1 MVDLYVD
8 ADALIRVQASVDES
22 SQLLAEAAE
31 RIRLLETAA
40 DHGEPLRSRVAEFGY
55 EWHQVLAALAAAS
68 AATAESLGRV
78 SEAVENLDGEIEQQ
92 FSAAVDTTA
101 TGGSA

>member
-22 SQLLAEAAE
+22 SQILAEAAD
-31 RIRLLETAA
+31 RLRLLEAAA
-40 DHGEPLRSRVAEFGY
+40 DHREPLRSRAAEFGH
-55 EWHQVLAALAAAS
+55 EWHQVLGSLASAA

-78 SEAVENLDGEIEQQ
+78 SEAVENMDGEIEQR
-92 FSAAVDTTA
+92 FGATVDTTA
-101 TGGSA
+101 PGGSA